1 MEKGLSFQQMMLKQL
16 HSQIKKKNKFIDV
29 NLMLYTKTN
38 LEQMVD
44 INVKHITIKI
54 LEDSVKRK
62 SMLTLGLVMG
72 LYM

>member
-16 HSQIKKKNKFIDV
+16 HSQIKKKKFIDV

>member
-16 HSQIKKKNKFIDV
+16 HSQIKKKKFIDV

-38 LEQMVD
+38 LEQLVD